1 MGDSTSDFIREVKIE
16 LFKYV
21 IKRLL
26 LLIFVVIGITLFI
39 YLILSAAPGDPA
51 QLILGMD
58 ATAED
63 IAALRARLGLD
74 KPVLIQYINYIG
86 KVLKGDFGTSWLSGY
101 NVYQEFLR
109 RLPNTI
115 ALGTLAMMFAVLL
128 GIPLGI
134 VAAIRQ
140 NSIVDYLSL
149 ALAVI
154 LFSLPAF
161 WFGLISQ
168 LFFCLRLGW
177 LPASGVG
184 TFKHFILPALTLGAN
199 VLASQLRMTRTS
211 MLDVIKQDYIRTA
224 RAKGAS
230 ERRVVLKHALRNSM
244 LPVVTQVGI
253 SYASCMGG
261 SVVTESV
268 FSIPGIGSLLINAVK
283 SRDIPV
289 VMGTIIFVAVFVGI
303 INLLVDL
310 LYAYIDPRVKFAE

>member
-1 MGDSTSDFIREVKIE
+1 MVKYI
-16 LFKYV
+16 L
-21 IKRLL
+21 KRLL
-26 LLIFVVIGITLFI
+26 LLIPVVIGITLFI
-39 YLILSAAPGDPA
+39 YVILSAAPGDPA

-58 ATAED
+58 ASLED
-63 IAALRARLGLD
+63 LAALRAELGLD
-74 KPVLIQYINYIG
+74 KPVIVQYFNYML
-86 KVLKGDFGTSWLSGY
+86 KVLQGDFGTSWLSGY
-101 NVYQEFLR
+101 KVLPEFLH

-115 ALGTLAMMFAVLL
+115 LLATLSMAFAAIL
-128 GIPLGI
+128 GIGLGI

-140 NSIVDYLSL
+140 NSFVDYFSL
-149 ALAVI
+149 ALAVL

-161 WFGLISQ
+161 WFGLMSQ
-168 LFFCLRLGW
+168 IIFCLRLGL

-184 TFKHFILPALTLGAN
+184 SFKHFLLPALTLGAN

-211 MLDVIKQDYIRTA
+211 MLDVVKQDFIRTA
-224 RAKGAS
+224 RAKGAP
-230 ERRVVLKHALRNSM
+230 ERRVIMHHVLRNGM

-268 FSIPGIGSLLINAVK
+268 FSIPGVGSLLVNAVK

-310 LYAYIDPRVKFAE
+310 LYAWIDPRVKLTK